1 MGHIRAA
8 ENRRVPEPSVQVP
21 LAWAGLGVGGLGWAG
36 IGKAVGH
43 IGSQG
48 TPGPQKPTA
57 MAARLRPGPHRDW
70 LDRGADVALALL
82 GSGFGATA

>member
-21 LAWAGLGVGGLGWAG
+21 LGWAG
-36 IGKAVGH
+36 IGRAVGH